1 MHDSNQ
7 HLEKIQSHTDKT
19 LLLTNI
25 SQFAENKTDNKKMG
39 WEVAQDQ
46 EQQSIKHRMRFTK
59 KECKASLLALLILT
73 LVFGLSCWLATNPL
87 NTTVAI
93 VETNQWEIIWSV
105 ALLAMFF
112 EFLDSAAGM
121 GYGTAFT
128 PLLLLMEYDP
138 LQIIPVIMIQQACA
152 GLTSAYIHKEY
163 GNVEW
168 HFHPLS
174 ETVKLWLIIASMG
187 ILAGVFSITSVY
199 GLLHLAEVWIKLYV
213 VILLLAMGI
222 ISFINAKR
230 VSAYHPKRMYFFG
243 ALAGFNKGIGGGGY
257 GPVVTIGGL
266 CSGVPAK
273 TMTAI
278 TALSEGTVCI
288 ASIITWFC
296 LLNHGIDIDFI
307 LLPSM
312 ILGSIFAVIAAPYAI
327 RVFPETTWRMLIP
340 LYCCVLAI
348 LCLWKLI

>member
-1 MHDSNQ
+1 MHNTNQ
-7 HLEKIQSHTDKT
+7 YIPKKQILCHEHLD
-19 LLLTNI
+19 NI
-25 SQFAENKTDNKKMG
+25 AENKIINKKMG
-39 WEVAQDQ
+39 WEIAQYQ
-46 EQQSIKHRMRFTK
+46 EQQSIKHRMRFK
-59 KECKASLLALLILT
+59 AKELKASLLAFAVLSI
-73 LVFGLSCWLATNPL
+73 VFGLSCWLATTPFNSTPG
-87 NTTVAI
+87 I
-93 VETNQWEIIWSV
+93 VSNQWNIIWSV
-105 ALLAMFF
+105 TLLAMIF

-128 PLLLLMEYDP
+128 PLLLIFGYEP
-138 LQIIPVIMIQQACA
+138 LQIIPAIMIQQASA

-168 HFHPLS
+168 HIHPIS

-199 GLLHLAEVWIKLYV
+199 GLLHVAQVWIKLYV
-213 VILLLAMGI
+213 VVLLLAMGI
-222 ISFINAKR
+222 ISLINAKK
-230 VSAYHPKRMYFFG
+230 VPTYHPKRMFFFG

-266 CSGVPAK
+266 FSGVPAK
-273 TMTAI
+273 TMMAI
-278 TALSEGTVCI
+278 TAFAEGTVCI

-296 LLNHGIDIDFI
+296 LLNHGVVINFI

-327 RVFPETTWRMLIP
+327 RVFPEKMWKKLVP
-340 LYCCVLAI
+340 LYCCILAI
-348 LCLWKLI
+348 LCLWKLIPPLF